1 MRWDKLFDDLESQIE
16 HELSAE
22 ELDLQAEEERLRLG
36 RLSLRERILAIGSSG
51 DSLRI
56 IVGSDQ
62 WMSVTPLTVGRDW
75 FLAQLLVDAR
85 VAPQYIVPIASLAG
99 FTVLDKNVVNSLP
112 VASES
117 NGRESL
123 AARLGISFVLRDLC
137 RRRIAVEITVGEA
150 RHHGTIDRVGRDHFD
165 LARHEPGEPRR
176 SSAVTDIM
184 VVPLDRLSLV
194 KI

>member
-36 RLSLRERILAIGSSG
+36 RLALRERILAIRSSG
-51 DSLRI
+51 DSFRI
-56 IVGSDQ
+56 IVGSGQ
-62 WMSVTPLTVGRDW
+62 WMSVIPLTVGRDW
-75 FLAQLLVDAR
+75 FLAQLLSDAR
-85 VAPQYIVPIASLAG
+85 VAPHYIVPIASLAG
-99 FTVLDKNVVNSLP
+99 FTVLDKNVASSLP
-112 VASES
+112 VASEV

-123 AARLGISFVLRDLC
+123 SARLGISFVLRDLC

-165 LARHEPGEPRR
+165 LARHDPSEPRR

-184 VVPLDRLSLV
+184 VVPLERLSLV
-194 KI
+194 RI